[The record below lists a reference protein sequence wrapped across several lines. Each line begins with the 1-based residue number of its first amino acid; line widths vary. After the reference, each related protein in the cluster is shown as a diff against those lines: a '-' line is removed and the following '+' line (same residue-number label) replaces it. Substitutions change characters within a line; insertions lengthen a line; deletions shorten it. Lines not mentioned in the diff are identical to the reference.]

1 MEKISNCIVKETRG
15 KSYKS
20 HKYCF
25 ANDEIPNIKYENEQK
40 ITVKKIGETA
50 SIEST
55 KELRGKAKQIQ
66 KISKPLFKYFLDG
79 SRKTYK
85 VDDIAYDR
93 RVYPIIAGQI
103 GVGCCERNENKEL
116 RKNWIEHQKVI
127 VLPNCA
133 DKDGSG
139 KLFFNNLVMK
149 INEHPLLKKLDI
161 KFERIL
167 SYADRELHEG
177 EKYENLGIAK
187 IQDEMIENE
196 KKIVDRLTSK
206 NILNEDSY
214 LIKDGSLE
222 YQKMKTGNFRDLSI
236 IKNNYR
242 RVVGVSK
249 SFNPEKCIDK
259 RGKSNAKIIAELK
272 LYHRTPA
279 FMYES
284 TRVLN
289 VKFAI
294 WYLRIRDTKYTISP
308 FDGILKVEKILI
320 TDKEQEDGL
329 DTEEVDLISANLIN
343 ERNPVCYGKD
353 SRWANHLYPVYLTEA
368 FIKSGYLSNGF
379 FINLF

>member
-1 MEKISNCIVKETRG
+1 MKNISNYIAEETRG

-25 ANDEIPNIKYENEQK
+25 DNYEIPNTKYEDDQK
-40 ITVKKIGETA
+40 VTVRKIGETA
-50 SIEST
+50 PIEIT
-55 KELRGKAKQIQ
+55 KNLIEKAKQIQ
-66 KISKPLFKYFLDG
+66 NISKPLFKYFLDG

-85 VDDIAYDR
+85 VDDIAYDK

-103 GVGCCERNENKEL
+103 GVGCCERNEKKEL
-116 RKNWIEHQKVI
+116 EKKIIEHQKVV
-127 VLPNCA
+127 VLPDCA
-133 DKDGSG
+133 DKDGR
-139 KLFFNNLVMK
+139 KNLFFNNLVIK
-149 INEHPLLKKLDI
+149 INDLPLLKKLNIQFD
-161 KFERIL
+161 KIL
-167 SYADRELHEG
+167 SYEDRELKEG

-187 IQDEMIENE
+187 IQDQMMENE
-196 KKIVDRLTSK
+196 KKIVARLTYE

-222 YQKMKTGNFRDLSI
+222 YQKMNTGDYRDLSK
-236 IKNNYR
+236 IKSNYR

-249 SFNPEKCIDK
+249 SFNPEKCIDNK
-259 RGKSNAKIIAELK
+259 GKSNAKVIAELK

-279 FMYES
+279 YMFES
-284 TRVLN
+284 TRASS

-294 WYLRIRDTKYTISP
+294 WYLRIRDSKFTISP
-308 FDGILKVEKILI
+308 FDGILKVEKILVS
-320 TDKEQEDGL
+320 DKEQENGL

-353 SRWANHLYPVYLTEA
+353 SRWANHLYPVYLTET
-368 FIKSGYLSNGF
+368 FIKSGYLSNDF